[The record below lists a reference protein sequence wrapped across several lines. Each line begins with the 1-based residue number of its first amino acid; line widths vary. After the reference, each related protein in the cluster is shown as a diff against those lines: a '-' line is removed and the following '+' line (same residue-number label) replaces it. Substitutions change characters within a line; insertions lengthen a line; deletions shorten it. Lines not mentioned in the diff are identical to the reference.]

1 MKMIM
6 IQIQMNM
13 IIDQDDHIHPEY
25 HPQQN
30 QDDHNTDEYDRDDYI
45 HPEYNPEWI

>member
-1 MKMIM
+1 MIA
-6 IQIQMNM
+6 IE
-13 IIDQDDHIHPEY
+13 IINDLALVDHIHPEY